1 MPNGAKVEYMHDH
14 LERVTGIIVKNTTG
28 NSVYTG
34 STYEYSSGN
43 GANTTSDTIDKVTL
57 NVTNSQYSYVYDD
70 CNNITEIYKNNALI
84 RKYTYDDLQQM
95 TREIIIESGATTGK
109 QYDFEYDLY
118 GNILSKTES
127 TYTVATG
134 AITGSA
140 TAQFSYTDS
149 TWKDL
154 LTSRGNMSFTYDEI
168 GNLRSLKNGSNTSGY
183 YFNWGKGRQLES
195 LAFGETAE
203 SAEVY
208 VEYGYNADGIR
219 ISRTFN
225 VGGLEYIVDGDK
237 ILKQVGCGVGVLQT
251 LEFYYDALGEIIGF
265 NYANQDYYFGKNLQ
279 GDVVELYQDG
289 TLIATYEYDAWG
301 KLLSIKDAN
310 GVTIADDINSTHVAV
325 INPIRYRG
333 YYYDIE
339 KKMYYLNSRYYYPT
353 IGRFISADG
362 YVSTGQ
368 DILGTNMFAYC
379 LNNPVNMLDKSGS
392 CARFVEMII
401 NSIRSIFRKIKTAVS
416 NYIEQNVVIHHS
428 NEMDVCTDGFM
439 DNGHNYGDKS
449 HIGATALFGDKI
461 SADKV
466 NYMVVP
472 TGHPEYS
479 SLLGCVGVVRNNDT
493 GEFVYAV
500 VCEGGPSESS
510 DWYGE
515 SAWDE
520 VSIKVAWELNGH
532 PYGSHIAN
540 ERQYGNFSYF
550 IFKKSKRDWNPSND
564 MQEEIDIIA
573 SKYWRLK

>member
-1 MPNGAKVEYMHDH
+1 
-14 LERVTGIIVKNTTG
+14 
-28 NSVYTG
+28 
-34 STYEYSSGN
+34 
-43 GANTTSDTIDKVTL
+43 
-57 NVTNSQYSYVYDD
+57 
-70 CNNITEIYKNNALI
+70 
-84 RKYTYDDLQQM
+84 M
-95 TREIIIESGATTGK
+95 TREIIIEPGATTGK

-154 LTSRGNMSFTYDEI
+154 LTSCGNMSFTYDEI

-325 INPIRYRG
+325 INPIRYRV
-333 YYYDIE
+333 II
-339 KKMYYLNSRYYYPT
+339 T
-353 IGRFISADG
+353 IRIQIFIC
-362 YVSTGQ
+362 Q
-368 DILGTNMFAYC
+368 IHWC
-379 LNNPVNMLDKSGS
+379 
-392 CARFVEMII
+392 
-401 NSIRSIFRKIKTAVS
+401 RS
-416 NYIEQNVVIHHS
+416 
-428 NEMDVCTDGFM
+428 
-439 DNGHNYGDKS
+439 
-449 HIGATALFGDKI
+449 
-461 SADKV
+461 
-466 NYMVVP
+466 
-472 TGHPEYS
+472 
-479 SLLGCVGVVRNNDT
+479 
-493 GEFVYAV
+493 
-500 VCEGGPSESS
+500 
-510 DWYGE
+510 
-515 SAWDE
+515 
-520 VSIKVAWELNGH
+520 
-532 PYGSHIAN
+532 
-540 ERQYGNFSYF
+540 
-550 IFKKSKRDWNPSND
+550 
-564 MQEEIDIIA
+564 
-573 SKYWRLK
+573 

>member
-1 MPNGAKVEYMHDH
+1 
-14 LERVTGIIVKNTTG
+14 
-28 NSVYTG
+28 
-34 STYEYSSGN
+34 
-43 GANTTSDTIDKVTL
+43 
-57 NVTNSQYSYVYDD
+57 
-70 CNNITEIYKNNALI
+70 
-84 RKYTYDDLQQM
+84 M

-154 LTSRGNMSFTYDEI
+154 LTSCGNMSFTYDEI

-353 IGRFISADG
+353 IGRFISADTTDVLTATPMDLTDKNL
-362 YVSTGQ
+362 Y
-368 DILGTNMFAYC
+368 AYC
-379 LNNPVNMLDKSGS
+379 DNNPVVRVDCGGAFWDTIFDIISLGASIVEVCINPTDPWAWAGLAGDVVDLIPFVTGVGEATRAVKTVDKIVDVVDTTHDI
-392 CARFVEMII
+392 A
-401 NSIRSIFRKIKTAVS
+401 KTADRVDD
-416 NYIEQNVVIHHS
+416 VV
-428 NEMDVCTDGFM
+428 DT
-439 DNGHNYGDKS
+439 
-449 HIGATALFGDKI
+449 AT
-461 SADKV
+461 
-466 NYMVVP
+466 
-472 TGHPEYS
+472 
-479 SLLGCVGVVRNNDT
+479 
-493 GEFVYAV
+493 
-500 VCEGGPSESS
+500 
-510 DWYGE
+510 
-515 SAWDE
+515 
-520 VSIKVAWELNGH
+520 SIKKVG
-532 PYGSHIAN
+532 
-540 ERQYGNFSYF
+540 
-550 IFKKSKRDWNPSND
+550 K
-564 MQEEIDIIA
+564 
-573 SKYWRLK
+573 